1 MCIERRGR
9 REGVGGVS
17 DHLVCVNIAP
27 YQVFHGIP
35 NGMRRGGERDDGG
48 LWITQ

>member
-1 MCIERRGR
+1 
-9 REGVGGVS
+9 VGGVS
-17 DHLVCVNIAP
+17 DPLVCVNISL

-35 NGMRRGGERDDGG
+35 NGMRRGRERDEGG